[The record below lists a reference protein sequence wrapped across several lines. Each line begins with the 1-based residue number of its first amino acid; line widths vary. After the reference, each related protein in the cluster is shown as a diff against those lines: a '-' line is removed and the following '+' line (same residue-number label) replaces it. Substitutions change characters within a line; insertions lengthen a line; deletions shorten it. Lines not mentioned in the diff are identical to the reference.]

1 MVKPKHILVLK
12 KFQVLCQKS
21 LAESRYPKQM
31 YKRDCLYPPGYLVQ
45 RHLCFV
51 EGVSYLLIILLSIP
65 FNKLPCNNSTKA
77 KTTTNPSHTN
87 GNERGI
93 LLEAKKGQNGNGAA
107 SSHAEAIPTIVNE
120 NEVSCNNGVAGG
132 QEAAKTNILGK
143 LKKSVNSVVE
153 FRGQEPVEIDF
164 C

>member
-1 MVKPKHILVLK
+1 MNFFAHDCTETVFQGTVLVLVP
-12 KFQVLCQKS
+12 QIQPHS
-21 LAESRYPKQM
+21 TSRQYP
-31 YKRDCLYPPGYLVQ
+31 LINYLDAVDT
-45 RHLCFV
+45 
-51 EGVSYLLIILLSIP
+51 
-65 FNKLPCNNSTKA
+65 NNGHKA
-77 KTTTNPSHTN
+77 KTTTNPSSN

-120 NEVSCNNGVAGG
+120 NEISCNNGVAGG

-143 LKKSVNSVVE
+143 LKKSVNSVVD

>member
-1 MVKPKHILVLK
+1 MKRRKHK
-12 KFQVLCQKS
+12 QVETPS
-21 LAESRYPKQM
+21 L
-31 YKRDCLYPPGYLVQ
+31 LT
-45 RHLCFV
+45 
-51 EGVSYLLIILLSIP
+51 ILLSILL
-65 FNKLPCNNSTKA
+65 NKLPCNNSHKA

-120 NEVSCNNGVAGG
+120 NEISCNNGVAGG

-143 LKKSVNSVVE
+143 LKNSVISVVE
-153 FRGQEPVEIDF
+153 F
-164 C
+164 

>member
-1 MVKPKHILVLK
+1 MLPYK
-12 KFQVLCQKS
+12 KCDT
-21 LAESRYPKQM
+21 E
-31 YKRDCLYPPGYLVQ
+31 KRTYVIKGCNLNSKYLVT
-45 RHLCFV
+45 V
-51 EGVSYLLIILLSIP
+51 LLSIP
-65 FNKLPCNNSTKA
+65 FNKLPCNNSIKA

-120 NEVSCNNGVAGG
+120 NEISCNNGVAGG

-143 LKKSVNSVVE
+143 LKAGVYLLI
-153 FRGQEPVEIDF
+153 G
-164 C
+164 

>member
-1 MVKPKHILVLK
+1 MVLK
-12 KFQVLCQKS
+12 KFLMLCQKWPV
-21 LAESRYPKQM
+21 ESRYPELM
-31 YKRDCLYPPGYLVQ
+31 YKRYCLHPPGYLVQ

-51 EGVSYLLIILLSIP
+51 EGVSYLLIILLSIL
-65 FNKLPCNNSTKA
+65 FNKLPCTNSIKA

-143 LKKSVNSVVE
+143 LKKSVNSVVD